1 MKSFKWQLLQWCTC
15 SLQHL
20 SDTENYKSE
29 VLRYLN
35 TRRPSLKPR
44 LIKSCPL
51 PFSPGSW
58 RKRCVKIDQWP
69 AGLESSSS
77 QIGHIGT
84 NGVTVHKK
92 PRIGTHH
99 RSGIGI
105 LHSWHFSLSFLT
117 IFPLIWLIYCIALL
131 GCVIVVCVVL
141 TVQYMGLQFYY
152 ILQCFY
158 IRIYFSS
165 SFPSFS
171 HNIIIIY
178 FLLSLVVVV
187 SIVVLDI
194 LLIIFLF

>member
-44 LIKSCPL
+44 LMKSCPL

-69 AGLESSSS
+69 AGLESSLS

-84 NGVTVHKK
+84 NGVTVQKN
-92 PRIGTHH
+92 PGSVRTTEVA
-99 RSGIGI
+99 SGFCTVDT
-105 LHSWHFSLSFLT
+105 LVFLFSLFFHWFDWFIVLHCWGVLLLYVLHWLFYIWDCNFIIYCSVFIYVYIFLLLFHLSLT
-117 IFPLIWLIYCIALL
+117 ILL
-131 GCVIVVCVVL
+131 LFI
-141 TVQYMGLQFYY
+141 FYY
-152 ILQCFY
+152 
-158 IRIYFSS
+158 
-165 SFPSFS
+165 
-171 HNIIIIY
+171 H
-178 FLLSLVVVV
+178 
-187 SIVVLDI
+187 
-194 LLIIFLF
+194 